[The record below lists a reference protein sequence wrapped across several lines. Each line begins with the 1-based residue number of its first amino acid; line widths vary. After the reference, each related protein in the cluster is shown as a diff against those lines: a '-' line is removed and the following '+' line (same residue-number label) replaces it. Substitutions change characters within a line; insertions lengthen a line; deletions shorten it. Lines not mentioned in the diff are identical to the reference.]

1 MMPQDTRHTTN
12 NLIIDNFNKNKCI
25 MRLQNNKLL
34 NVTTQSTTPT
44 V

>member
-12 NLIIDNFNKNKCI
+12 NLIIDNKNKCI